1 MRPAGRDRG
10 SRRAARQSCSR
21 AAAARHREIRNRSR
35 WLAAALADV
44 DALAADLD
52 EYHLFHATRA
62 ELLRALGDDLQARTA
77 DQRAVGLTANPV
89 EQALLRERLDH
100 S

>member
-1 MRPAGRDRG
+1 MRAIAAFEWTSATSSSTRLSRGERWRSG
-10 SRRAARQSCSR
+10 SRP
-21 AAAARHREIRNRSR
+21 
-35 WLAAALADV
+35 ADV